1 MQDVGVRIT
10 DWNSIKDEVG
20 RDKFYR
26 KIIYRSVD
34 FNRKQNVRTLIEF
47 AKSKLGKKYGMNYFN
62 RFVDDNGAQQEYF
75 CSEIIAEAFRKA
87 GILRE
92 KGPESYK
99 FTPNSFS
106 QNGQDKLDLVNNI
119 KIHRER
125 QILINQ
131 NYTHVSP
138 MVMSPVNRK

>member
-1 MQDVGVRIT
+1 MIRTATNSKFGHVAMIVKSWYPNCPEEKVFIFECVQDVGVRIT

-34 FNRKQNVRTLIEF
+34 FNRKKNVRALIEF

-62 RFVDDNGAQQEYF
+62 RISDEPGAQQEYF

-87 GILRE
+87 GILKE

-106 QNGQDKLDLVNNI
+106 QNG
-119 KIHRER
+119 
-125 QILINQ
+125 
-131 NYTHVSP
+131 
-138 MVMSPVNRK
+138 